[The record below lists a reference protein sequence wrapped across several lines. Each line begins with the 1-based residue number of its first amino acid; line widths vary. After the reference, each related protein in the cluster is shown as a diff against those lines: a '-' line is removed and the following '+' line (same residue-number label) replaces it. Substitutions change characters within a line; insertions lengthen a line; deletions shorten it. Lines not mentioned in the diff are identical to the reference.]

1 MENRKKLDL
10 LKKVVSNREKSV
22 ASNTPTSIREK
33 YLTKLDIQNL
43 EELKNSIRNNAVKVT
58 CVGLYNS
65 GKSTLLNCLVGDLN
79 CTTFKTADTRE
90 TTTNKTVTLEN
101 GIHFVDTPGL
111 NAQEHDDKRVMDVIK
126 GSDINL
132 FIHNITSGEL
142 QMKEYEFLSNIQK
155 HWKNP
160 QEFIE
165 RTIFVLSR
173 VDEIH
178 SFEDIERTKTKVN
191 EQIKNLFGCDAVIV
205 TLSSKDFI
213 DGKIENENELVEQSN
228 ILMLE
233 KLIVE
238 YKNKFEISI
247 LETKK
252 KRVADSYTN
261 IIKMLSSKAEKLK
274 LSSSRLTKEQKK
286 MEKDIKDINE
296 NLAKKYVEM
305 EVM

>member
-1 MENRKKLDL
+1 M
-10 LKKVVSNREKSV
+10 
-22 ASNTPTSIREK
+22 SIREK

-43 EELKNSIRNNAVKVT
+43 EELKNSIKNNAVKVT

-65 GKSTLLNCLVGDLN
+65 GKSTLLNCLIGDLN

-90 TTTNKTVTLEN
+90 TTTSKTVTLEN
-101 GIHFVDTPGL
+101 GIHLVDTPGL
-111 NAQEHDDKRVMDVIK
+111 NAQEHDDKVVMEVIK
-126 GSDINL
+126 ESDINL

-178 SFEDIERTKTKVN
+178 SFEDIKRTKIKVN
-191 EQIKNLFGCDAVIV
+191 EQIKNLFGKEAVIV

-213 DGKIENENELVEQSN
+213 DGKMENENELVEQSN

-233 KLIVE
+233 KLIIE
-238 YKNKFEISI
+238 YKNRFEISI

-252 KRVADSYTN
+252 KRVADGYTN
-261 IIKMLSSKAEKLK
+261 IIKMLSSKAEELK
-274 LSSSRLTKEQKK
+274 LESSKIANKQAK

-296 NLAKKYVEM
+296 NLAKKYEEFDRFTEEINYNIGKINSNDVGFRG
-305 EVM
+305 